1 MVKLVRYR
9 AFKTSPNSIFSLF
22 IGCEFN
28 SNLGISFIWRN
39 ILQTRKKMKKLM
51 SHHIKT
57 FNRNNFEF
65 NRNNFEFNRNNFEYL
80 RNNFEYLRPLYF
92 SAT

>member
-1 MVKLVRYR
+1 
-9 AFKTSPNSIFSLF
+9 
-22 IGCEFN
+22 
-28 SNLGISFIWRN
+28 
-39 ILQTRKKMKKLM
+39 M

-57 FNRNNFEF
+57 F